1 MSITQYRILRRC
13 RALHQGRFGIH
24 GVLDVMDFL
33 SIGVNAVLKTGC
45 NGVQSIKKCLFFFA
59 HKASDL
65 AGTLKL
71 KLYLRRKK
79 QRKRKTMAVVPA
91 MTRAGMKR
99 ATDEYQVNLVS
110 YFALMQPPSA
120 HAVAHLNAM
129 MEIGAIVV
137 AKLPSDPPGFSLRR
151 PALLRDAFWD
161 GPECAVMRKK

>member
-1 MSITQYRILRRC
+1 
-13 RALHQGRFGIH
+13 
-24 GVLDVMDFL
+24 
-33 SIGVNAVLKTGC
+33 
-45 NGVQSIKKCLFFFA
+45 
-59 HKASDL
+59 
-65 AGTLKL
+65 
-71 KLYLRRKK
+71 
-79 QRKRKTMAVVPA
+79 MAVVPA

-99 ATDEYQVNLVS
+99 AIDEYQVNLVS
-110 YFALMQPPSA
+110 YFAPMQPPSA